1 MTTAEHDTTTAVAQ
15 RRLLE
20 AIAAVD
26 ARASFPDPLTAL
38 ADGALAS
45 AHVFAG
51 SQFPEVGQVY
61 ACLAELILTVRRDF
75 HPHHKEH

>member
-26 ARASFPDPLTAL
+26 ARASFPDPLSVM

-45 AHVFAG
+45 AQVFAATT
-51 SQFPEVGQVY
+51 FPEVAHVY
-61 ACLAELILTVRRDF
+61 ACLAELILTVRRDV
-75 HPHHKEH
+75 HPHHKEQ